1 MPVIV
6 KRPRAKSDLIEIW
19 DYIAEDSE
27 ARADAFIDR
36 IDKKF
41 RTLAQ
46 RPGIGRLRGELALD
60 LRRFP
65 VGRYV
70 IFYRPLSNGV
80 DIVRVLHSARDLNAA
95 FFTEEEDD

>member
-1 MPVIV
+1 MPVII
-6 KRPRAKSDLIEIW
+6 KRPRAKSDLVEIW

-27 ARADAFIDR
+27 ARADSFVGL

-46 RPGIGRLRGELALD
+46 RPAIGRLRDELAES
-60 LRRFP
+60 LRSFP

-80 DIVRVLHSARDLNAA
+80 DIVRVLHSARDMNTD

>member
-1 MPVIV
+1 MPVII
-6 KRPRAKSDLIEIW
+6 KSPRAKSDLVEIW

-46 RPGIGRLRGELALD
+46 RPGMGRLRDELAVD
-60 LRRFP
+60 LRSFP

-80 DIVRVLHSARDLNAA
+80 NIVRVLHSARDLNTD
-95 FFTEEEDD
+95 FFGEEED